1 MSEREIQIQAHTG
14 FDGVVHLDLDILT
27 DIINQDIQLTVSYK
41 ASQDKTLREIR
52 ENKLQEILG
61 EVKPARDLTQYA
73 GTIRLK
79 EDALTFQKR
88 IRSEW

>member
-1 MSEREIQIQAHTG
+1 MSDREIHIQAHTD

-41 ASQDKTLREIR
+41 SSKEKTLR

-61 EVKPARDLTQYA
+61 EVKPASHLTQYA
-73 GTIRLK
+73 GTIKLE
-79 EDALTFQKR
+79 EDALSFQKR